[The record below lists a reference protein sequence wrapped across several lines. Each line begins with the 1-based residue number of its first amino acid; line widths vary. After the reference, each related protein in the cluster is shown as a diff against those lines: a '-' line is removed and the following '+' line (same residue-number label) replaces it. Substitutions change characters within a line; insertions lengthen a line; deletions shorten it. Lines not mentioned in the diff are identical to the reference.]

1 MAVTLT
7 VIAVIEATVVAG
19 LAAILEVGFAI
30 VVIIFVD
37 LSVDITDVDAV
48 TAVAVGAVFSVL
60 FATVTLGLSFVDTP
74 FVSIIW
80 DF

>member
-48 TAVAVGAVFSVL
+48 TAVTVGAVFSVL